1 MWPQLGRSRIATV
14 RLFEPEPTKFL
25 ARPLVSRSIV
35 SLEQPVKSNE
45 PIEICDW
52 SAEWAEKFR
61 VMAAVIRTALGAR
74 AKRIDHIGST
84 AINGLAAKPIIDIQV
99 SVVDFDP
106 LDSLIE
112 PLKAIG
118 YVWRSSNPELAKR
131 YFRESPGQ
139 ERTHIHVRRLGSWHE
154 QWPLL
159 FRDYMR
165 IHVEEHEPYVDLKR
179 RLAPRF
185 QNDRVAYTT
194 GKEDHLW
201 QIIRRADRWA
211 AATGWMSRVSDA

>member
-1 MWPQLGRSRIATV
+1 MT
-14 RLFEPEPTKFL
+14 
-25 ARPLVSRSIV
+25 
-35 SLEQPVKSNE
+35 SNE
-45 PIEICDW
+45 LIVICDW

-61 VMAAVIRTALGAR
+61 TKAAVIREALGTH

-84 AINGLAAKPIIDIQV
+84 AIRGLAAKPIIDIQV
-99 SVVDFDP
+99 SVAAFDP
-106 LDSLIE
+106 LDSLVE

-118 YVWRSSNPELAKR
+118 YVWRSANSELTKQ

-165 IHVEEHEPYVDLKR
+165 LHVEEHEPYVDLKR
-179 RLAPRF
+179 SLAAQF
-185 QNDRVAYTT
+185 QNDRAAYTT

-211 AATGWMSRVSDA
+211 AATGWTPVVSDA